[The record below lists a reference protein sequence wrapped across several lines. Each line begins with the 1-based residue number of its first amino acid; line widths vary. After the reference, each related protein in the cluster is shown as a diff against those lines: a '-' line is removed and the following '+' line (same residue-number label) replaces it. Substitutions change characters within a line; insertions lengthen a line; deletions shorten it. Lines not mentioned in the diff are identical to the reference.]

1 MTDAKILSLIAATLV
16 MSAGPTMAQEKD
28 TGSANFLLSYCHE
41 WLNNKK
47 TAMPGVC
54 IGVVT
59 GVLETAPLLE
69 PRFRF
74 CPPTTATRDQALRVV
89 VKYLDS
95 NPDKLHE
102 LFTGLVIVALRE
114 AWPCK

>member
-1 MTDAKILSLIAATLV
+1 MFDAKILSLIAATLV
-16 MSAGPTMAQEKD
+16 LSGGPTIAQEKD
-28 TGSANFLLSYCHE
+28 TASANFLLPYCHE
-41 WLNNKK
+41 WLDNKK

-59 GVLETAPLLE
+59 GVLETAPFLE
-69 PRFRF
+69 PRVRF
-74 CPPTTATRDQALRVV
+74 CPPKMATRDQALRVV

-102 LFTGLVIVALRE
+102 VFTGLVIVALQQ